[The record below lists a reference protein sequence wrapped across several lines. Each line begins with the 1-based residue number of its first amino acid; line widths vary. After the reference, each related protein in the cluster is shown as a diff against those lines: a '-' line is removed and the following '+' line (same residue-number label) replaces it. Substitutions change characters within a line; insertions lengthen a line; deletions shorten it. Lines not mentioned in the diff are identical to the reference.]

1 MIGFKIYKA
10 KEKDIEIITSMKML
24 VMINDDLDYSL
35 SDDDKQKLRDN
46 IIKNIKKDYKNYNI
60 IVLDDKTIGA
70 YSLFDYSDG
79 VMIDQIYL
87 FEEYRKLGIGS
98 RIIKQI
104 ISTNDNVYSWCY
116 KDSDAVTFFRKLGF
130 LTNSQKG
137 STVILK
143 YQLLTEDVF
152 SPLKDVICGYKDKAG
167 NRYLVLDQNFKDRY
181 YLQNADELLETKIG
195 LCFDQVELERKILQ
209 KIKFDLETYYL
220 MYSNV
225 SFDASHT
232 FLIYE
237 YSGKIYWFE
246 NSWVKY
252 RGIHEYD
259 NKKDCLKD
267 IVEKFIATIEKGN
280 IDNVR
285 LFKYDKPRF
294 GVGYGKLINH
304 YINGEKIKIKDL
316 YNEVSVE

>member
-1 MIGFKIYKA
+1 MISFKIYKA
-10 KEKDIEIITSMKML
+10 KEKDIELITSMKML
-24 VMINDDLDYSL
+24 VMIDDDLDTNL
-35 SDDDKQKLRDN
+35 SDDDKQKIRDN
-46 IIKNIKKDYKNYNI
+46 VVKSIKKDYVNYNI
-60 IVLDDKTIGA
+60 IVVDDLTVGA
-70 YSLFDYSDG
+70 YSLFEYNDG
-79 VMIDQIYL
+79 VMIDHIYL
-87 FEEYRKLGIGS
+87 FEEYRKKGIGS

-104 ISTNDNVYSWCY
+104 VNTNENVYSWCY
-116 KDSDAVTFFRKLGF
+116 KDSDAVTFFRKMGF

-143 YQLLTEDVF
+143 YQLINDDIF
-152 SPLKDVICGYKDKAG
+152 APLNGIICGYKDKAG
-167 NRYLVLDQNFKDRY
+167 NKYLLLDDSFRDKY
-181 YLQNADELLETKIG
+181 YLQNVDELMETRIG
-195 LCFDQVELERKILQ
+195 LCFDQVELERKLLQ
-209 KIKFDLETYYL
+209 KLKFSVETYYL

-237 YSGKIYWFE
+237 YAGKIYWYE

-259 NKKDCLKD
+259 NKADCLKD
-267 IVEKFIATIEKGN
+267 IIEKFIATIEKGN

-294 GVGYGKLINH
+294 GIGYGKLINH
-304 YINGEKIKIKDL
+304 YINGEKIKIKEL
-316 YNEVSVE
+316 FN